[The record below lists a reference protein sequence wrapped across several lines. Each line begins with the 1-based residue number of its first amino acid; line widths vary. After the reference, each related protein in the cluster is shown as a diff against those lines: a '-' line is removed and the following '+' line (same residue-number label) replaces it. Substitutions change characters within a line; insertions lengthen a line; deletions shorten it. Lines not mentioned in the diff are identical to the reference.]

1 MRLKGLN
8 MFFNSPLNTPNYF
21 QNTNS
26 NAFTNERKN
35 FGLKNY
41 GMQTSDY
48 LNAPERKRS
57 RFADFFS
64 NIGGIGGASMLT
76 GAISGLGS
84 LIVGT
89 INASEQNKNAKI
101 GMQMARDQ
109 YQKENE
115 RYELREQERLNN
127 NEQINNI
134 AKKYSSVMT
143 RP

>member
-1 MRLKGLN
+1 
-8 MFFNSPLNTPNYF
+8 
-21 QNTNS
+21 
-26 NAFTNERKN
+26 
-35 FGLKNY
+35 
-41 GMQTSDY
+41 MQTSDY
-48 LNAPERKRS
+48 LNAPERKQS
-57 RFADFFS
+57 RFADFFN

-84 LIVGT
+84 LIIGS

-109 YQKENE
+109 YQRENE
-115 RYELREQERLNN
+115 RYQLREQERLNN

-143 RP
+143 RL

>member
-1 MRLKGLN
+1 
-8 MFFNSPLNTPNYF
+8 MFFNNPLNTPNYF
-21 QNTNS
+21 QNNSNNS
-26 NAFTNERKN
+26 NAFTSERKN

-41 GMQTSDY
+41 GMQTSGY
-48 LNAPERKRS
+48 LNTAERKQS

-84 LIVGT
+84 LIVGS

-101 GMQMARDQ
+101 GMQMAKDQ

-115 RYELREQERLNN
+115 RYQLREQERLNN

-143 RP
+143 RL

>member
-1 MRLKGLN
+1 
-8 MFFNSPLNTPNYF
+8 MFFNNPLNTPNYF
-21 QNTNS
+21 QNNTNT
-26 NAFTNERKN
+26 FTNERKN

-48 LNAPERKRS
+48 LNAPERKQS

-64 NIGGIGGASMLT
+64 NIGGIGGTSMLT
-76 GAISGLGS
+76 GAVSGLGS
-84 LIVGT
+84 LIIGS

-109 YQKENE
+109 YQRENE
-115 RYELREQERLNN
+115 RYQLREQERLNN

-143 RP
+143 RL

>member
-1 MRLKGLN
+1 
-8 MFFNSPLNTPNYF
+8 MFFNNPLNTPNYF
-21 QNTNS
+21 QNTHS
-26 NAFTNERKN
+26 NTFTNERKN

-41 GMQTSDY
+41 GMQTSGY
-48 LNAPERKRS
+48 LNAPERKQS

-84 LIVGT
+84 LIIGS

-101 GMQMARDQ
+101 GIQMAKDQ

-115 RYELREQERLNN
+115 RYQLREQERLNN

-143 RP
+143 RL

>member
-1 MRLKGLN
+1 
-8 MFFNSPLNTPNYF
+8 MFFNNPLNTPNYF
-21 QNTNS
+21 QNNNS
-26 NAFTNERKN
+26 NALTNERKN

-48 LNAPERKRS
+48 LNAPERKQS

-84 LIVGT
+84 LIVGS

-101 GMQMARDQ
+101 GMQMAKDQ

-115 RYELREQERLNN
+115 RYQLREQERLNN

-143 RP
+143 RL

>member
-1 MRLKGLN
+1 
-8 MFFNSPLNTPNYF
+8 
-21 QNTNS
+21 
-26 NAFTNERKN
+26 
-35 FGLKNY
+35 
-41 GMQTSDY
+41 
-48 LNAPERKRS
+48 
-57 RFADFFS
+57 
-64 NIGGIGGASMLT
+64 MLT

>member
-1 MRLKGLN
+1 
-8 MFFNSPLNTPNYF
+8 MFFNNPLNTPNYF
-21 QNTNS
+21 QNTNT

-48 LNAPERKRS
+48 LNTPERKQS
-57 RFADFFS
+57 RFADFFN

-84 LIVGT
+84 LIVGG

-143 RP
+143 RL

>member
-1 MRLKGLN
+1 
-8 MFFNSPLNTPNYF
+8 MFFNNPLNTPNYF
-21 QNTNS
+21 QNNS
-26 NAFTNERKN
+26 NNLNAFTSERRN

-41 GMQTSDY
+41 GMSHSDY
-48 LNAPERKRS
+48 LNAPERKQN
-57 RFADFFS
+57 RFADFFN

-76 GAISGLGS
+76 GALSGLGS
-84 LIVGT
+84 LIVGS

-101 GMQMARDQ
+101 GMQMAKDQ

-115 RYELREQERLNN
+115 RYQLREQERLNN

-143 RP
+143 RL

>member
-1 MRLKGLN
+1 
-8 MFFNSPLNTPNYF
+8 MFFNNPLNTPNYF

-26 NAFTNERKN
+26 NALTNERKN

-41 GMQTSDY
+41 GMSNSDY
-48 LNAPERKRS
+48 LNAPERKQS
-57 RFADFFS
+57 RFADFFN

-84 LIVGT
+84 LIVGG

-115 RYELREQERLNN
+115 RYQLREQERLNN

-143 RP
+143 RL

>member
-1 MRLKGLN
+1 
-8 MFFNSPLNTPNYF
+8 MFFNNPLNTPNYF

-26 NAFTNERKN
+26 NAFISERKN

-41 GMQTSDY
+41 GLSNSDY
-48 LNAPERKRS
+48 LNAPERKQS

-76 GAISGLGS
+76 GALSGLGS
-84 LIVGT
+84 LIVGS

-101 GMQMARDQ
+101 GMQMAKDQ

-143 RP
+143 RL

>member
-1 MRLKGLN
+1 
-8 MFFNSPLNTPNYF
+8 MFFNNPLNTPNYF
-21 QNTNS
+21 QNNNTS
-26 NAFTNERKN
+26 AFTNTPRN

-41 GMQTSDY
+41 GLSNSDY
-48 LNAPERKRS
+48 LNTPERKQS

-64 NIGGIGGASMLT
+64 NIGGIGGVSMLT
-76 GAISGLGS
+76 GALSGLGS
-84 LIVGT
+84 LIAGT

-109 YQKENE
+109 YQRENE
-115 RYELREQERLNN
+115 RYQLREQERLNN

-143 RP
+143 RL

>member
-1 MRLKGLN
+1 
-8 MFFNSPLNTPNYF
+8 MFFNNPLNTPNYF
-21 QNTNS
+21 QNNS
-26 NAFTNERKN
+26 NNLNTFNSAPRN

-41 GMQTSDY
+41 GLSNSDY
-48 LNAPERKRS
+48 LNTPERKQS
-57 RFADFFS
+57 RFADFFN

-76 GAISGLGS
+76 GAFSGLGS
-84 LIVGT
+84 LIVGG

-101 GMQMARDQ
+101 SMQMARDQ

-143 RP
+143 RL

>member
-1 MRLKGLN
+1 
-8 MFFNSPLNTPNYF
+8 MFFNNPLNTTNYF
-21 QNTNS
+21 QNNSNNS

-41 GMQTSDY
+41 GLQISDY
-48 LNAPERKRS
+48 LNTPERKQS

-84 LIVGT
+84 LIVGS

-101 GMQMARDQ
+101 GMQMAKDQ

-115 RYELREQERLNN
+115 RYQLREQERLNN

-143 RP
+143 RL

>member
-1 MRLKGLN
+1 
-8 MFFNSPLNTPNYF
+8 MFFNNPLNTPNYF

-48 LNAPERKRS
+48 LNAPERKQS
-57 RFADFFS
+57 RFADFFN

-84 LIVGT
+84 LIIGS

-109 YQKENE
+109 YQRENE
-115 RYELREQERLNN
+115 RYQLREQERLNN

-143 RP
+143 RL

>member
-1 MRLKGLN
+1 
-8 MFFNSPLNTPNYF
+8 MFFNNPLNTPNYF
-21 QNTNS
+21 QNNNS

-48 LNAPERKRS
+48 LNAPERKQS
-57 RFADFFS
+57 RFADFFN

-84 LIVGT
+84 LIVGG

-143 RP
+143 RL

>member
-1 MRLKGLN
+1 
-8 MFFNSPLNTPNYF
+8 MFFNNPLNTPNYF
-21 QNTNS
+21 QNNS
-26 NAFTNERKN
+26 NTLTNERKN

-48 LNAPERKRS
+48 LNAPERKQS
-57 RFADFFS
+57 RFADFFN

-84 LIVGT
+84 LIVGG

-101 GMQMARDQ
+101 GMQMAKDQ

-115 RYELREQERLNN
+115 RYQLREQERLNN

-143 RP
+143 RL

>member
-1 MRLKGLN
+1 
-8 MFFNSPLNTPNYF
+8 MFFNNPLNTPNYF
-21 QNTNS
+21 QNNT

-48 LNAPERKRS
+48 LNAPERKQS

-84 LIVGT
+84 LIVGS

-101 GMQMARDQ
+101 GMQMAKDQ
-109 YQKENE
+109 YQRENE
-115 RYELREQERLNN
+115 RYQLREQERLNN

-143 RP
+143 RL

>member
-1 MRLKGLN
+1 
-8 MFFNSPLNTPNYF
+8 MFFNNPLNTPNYF
-21 QNTNS
+21 QNNS
-26 NAFTNERKN
+26 NNLNAFISERKN

-41 GMQTSDY
+41 GMGNSDY
-48 LNAPERKRS
+48 LNAPERKQS

-84 LIVGT
+84 LIVGS

-101 GMQMARDQ
+101 GMQMAKDQ
-109 YQKENE
+109 YQRENE
-115 RYELREQERLNN
+115 RYQLREQERLNN

-143 RP
+143 RL

>member
-1 MRLKGLN
+1 
-8 MFFNSPLNTPNYF
+8 
-21 QNTNS
+21 
-26 NAFTNERKN
+26 
-35 FGLKNY
+35 
-41 GMQTSDY
+41 
-48 LNAPERKRS
+48 
-57 RFADFFS
+57 
-64 NIGGIGGASMLT
+64 MLT

-84 LIVGT
+84 LIVGS

-101 GMQMARDQ
+101 GMQMAKDQ

-143 RP
+143 RL

>member
-1 MRLKGLN
+1 
-8 MFFNSPLNTPNYF
+8 MFFNNPLNTPNYF
-21 QNTNS
+21 QNTNT
-26 NAFTNERKN
+26 NPFTNTPRN

-48 LNAPERKRS
+48 LNAPERKQS

-84 LIVGT
+84 LIVGG

-115 RYELREQERLNN
+115 RYQLREQERLNN

-143 RP
+143 RL